1 MIVASVAILCVL
13 LLLAT
18 IVQTCLL
25 ESMRLRARE
34 TDMQALFVERIAP
47 RLGRKL
53 STDARALGF
62 SLWKHGLLVALGLL
76 LAFELSQTPWLAAA
90 WAIGLMIVFAYLL
103 PQVVYRRSAGDWLQV
118 VAPLPIAMFFVVRPV
133 VALFSVL
140 RHIAE
145 LADDPQTPGENGG
158 EEIEALLDAGAEEGL
173 IEEDHKD
180 LVRTAIEFGDK
191 SVREVMTPRPNIV
204 AIQEDKTLEDLK
216 QLTTNHR
223 FSRFPVYRS
232 SLNDIVGFVHVRDM
246 WEVPEPQRAKRK
258 VREFVRDIGQVPEQK
273 SARELLE
280 EMQEKG
286 QNMVVAVD
294 EYGQNAGIVTMEDLI
309 EELLG
314 REIRDEHEPAQ
325 DYIEEPGGFYV
336 VSGSYDLDR
345 LAGLVEYKPAEAE
358 EATTIGGLVT
368 EWLGHVPQAGE
379 TVEKDGLRVEVLAA
393 SDLRVDKVR
402 LARVAAAP
410 EDADA

>member
-1 MIVASVAILCVL
+1 MTVAAVAVLCAILL
-13 LLLAT
+13 LVT
-18 IVQTCLL
+18 VVQTCLL
-25 ESMRLRARE
+25 ESMRLRARGS
-34 TDMQALFVERIAP
+34 DMQSLFEERVAP
-47 RLGRKL
+47 SLGRKL

-76 LAFELSQTPWLAAA
+76 LAAALPKTPWLAAA
-90 WAIGLMIVFAYLL
+90 WAFGLMVVFAYLL
-103 PQVVYRRSAGDWLQV
+103 PQAIYRRSEGRWLL
-118 VAPLPIAMFFVVRPV
+118 AARLPLIAMFFAVRPI
-133 VALFSVL
+133 VALFSLL

-145 LADDPQTPGENGG
+145 LADDPPAPGDNGG

-258 VREFVRDIGQVPEQK
+258 VREFVRDIGQAPEQK

-314 REIRDEHEPAQ
+314 REIRDEHEPAR
-325 DYIEEPGGFYV
+325 DYVEEPGGFYV

-345 LAGLVEYKPAEAE
+345 LADLVEYKPAEAE

-402 LARVAAAP
+402 LARVAVTP